1 MSGLSFTRGD
11 FKTLVARTTIH
22 LGRLEKNIQAG
33 DEVEYD
39 GFNLKFLGEEI
50 SMPELKSGI
59 KRGWLTVKE
68 AGEIIPPA
76 PAPEPVVKPRKEM
89 AIQKVYDEERA
100 VAEVSPSSEPE
111 AAPKK
116 FPLMV
121 EDGDVDTI
129 EVSSIRTE
137 GAEVGPASSA
147 GDGIA
152 ESQGAQAVTTIKLK
166 TAANQ
171 KTIVSDGNQA
181 SSEISRLDS
190 MTREAAQAPVTEEI
204 SEEDTPAAEDE
215 QAVEDLQLLQAIE
228 GEVEPDQGAVV
239 IGEDTSKVVTL
250 EGGVDWDMGK
260 HWRKRAK
267 LAVELYGN
275 DSETLEKIKALETKG
290 VVDAIEKALSEEA

>member
-39 GFNLKFLGEEI
+39 GFNLKFLGEQI

-68 AGEIIPPA
+68 AGMIIPPA
-76 PAPEPVVKPRKEM
+76 PVPEPVAKPRREM

-100 VAEVSPSSEPE
+100 VAEVTPSAGAEE
-111 AAPKK
+111 TPKK
-116 FPLMV
+116 FPLKV
-121 EDGDVDTI
+121 ESGDVDTI
-129 EVSSIRTE
+129 EVSKFRAE
-137 GAEVGPASSA
+137 GAEVGSASSA
-147 GDGIA
+147 GDGVA
-152 ESQGAQAVTTIKLK
+152 EAQGAQAVSSIKLK

-171 KTIVSDGNQA
+171 KTVLSDGNQI
-181 SSEISRLDS
+181 SSEISKLES
-190 MTREAAQAPVTEEI
+190 MTRDAAPAPLLDEIFEE
-204 SEEDTPAAEDE
+204 ETPAADE
-215 QAVEDLQLLQAIE
+215 EKAVEDLQLLQAIE

-239 IGEDTSKVVTL
+239 IGEDKSKVVTL
-250 EGGVDWDMGK
+250 EGGVEWDKGK

-267 LAVELYGN
+267 LAVELYVS
-275 DSETLEKIKALETKG
+275 DLDTLNKIKAIETKG
-290 VVDAIEKALSEEA
+290 VIEAIDKAIAGEA